1 MATTLLTYNHWPE
14 ITKAVRA
21 NHKSCYVAVA
31 YFGQKGSKLL
41 PLEKGSRLVVD
52 ASEQAV
58 ASGQTYPDEL
68 LKLVNKGVE
77 VFSVRNLHAKVFVVG
92 RTVFVGSA
100 NVSQRSASQLV
111 EAVIRSSEKQLV
123 ASAKEFVLENCSDPL
138 SPSALKK
145 LQKLYKP
152 PKIAGGKR
160 GKKSPKQSSSR
171 ASLKRLVL
179 ARLQENVELTDQEEK
194 WSAASQ
200 AQAKKRQKHPRSFI
214 LEDFKWS
221 GGCSFKTGDI
231 LIQVTKTQNGE
242 FLVSPP
248 GEVLTTRPYKSK
260 RGVVRFIYLERPN
273 QKRVNLKTVVKC
285 LGRDSKS
292 KLGRSGEVKN
302 LAFAQALKNFFSR
315 RSNSRASHE

>member
-1 MATTLLTYNHWPE
+1 MATTFHSHDLWPE

-21 NHKSCYVAVA
+21 KSNACYAAVA
-31 YFGQKGSKLL
+31 YFGKKGSKLL

-58 ASGQTYPDEL
+58 ASGQTCPDEL
-68 LKLVNKGVE
+68 LKLVNKEVE

-111 EAVIRSSEKQLV
+111 EAVICSSEKQVV

-160 GKKSPKQSSSR
+160 GKKSCKQSSSR
-171 ASLKRLVL
+171 AALKRLVL
-179 ARLQENVELTDQEEK
+179 ARLQENVELTDQEES
-194 WSAASQ
+194 WSAASL

-221 GGCSFKTGDI
+221 GGCSFKTGDM
-231 LIQVTKTQNGE
+231 LIQVTKTQNSE
-242 FLVSPP
+242 FLLSPP

-260 RGVVRFIYLERPN
+260 RGVVRFICLERPN
-273 QKRVNLKTVVKC
+273 QKRVNLKTVLKR
-285 LGRDSKS
+285 LGRHSKTNFS
-292 KLGRSGEVKN
+292 RSGEVRD
-302 LAFAQALKNFFSR
+302 LDFAQKLKNFFSQ
-315 RSNSRASHE
+315 RSLSRSSH